1 MKEILVWI
9 DISTIIIFT
18 IECLMKNIAFGFIF
32 NGERSYLRGIWNI
45 LDFVILIFSFICLS
59 SLADTFKVVKTFR
72 ILRSLRLISKNEG
85 LKVAVRALLFAIP
98 NILNI
103 TVIMILFFF
112 IFGIICMS
120 YFKGKMYSCS
130 NALSEL
136 TVTTKWDCLN
146 SGGLWM
152 NKIYNFDSLPS
163 TLINL
168 FVMSTTAGWS
178 ETMMYTIVTTQ
189 ID

>member
-1 MKEILVWI
+1 
-9 DISTIIIFT
+9 
-18 IECLMKNIAFGFIF
+18 MKNIAFGFIF

-103 TVIMILFFF
+103 TVIMLLFFF

-136 TVTTKWDCLN
+136 TVRTKWDCLN

-189 ID
+189 IDSQPDTIYTFE